1 MLTSMKKRVARILTG
16 LTPKQYALIWVDEVR
31 QFNSY
36 AQFSKS
42 QLREPPAE
50 WLSTTIVENAAN
62 ATRHQ
67 TVHLGPNDEAR
78 AVRNAIRDVVFLRHV
93 TVGLNDTISGELARL
108 RPQAAAVARM
118 LQLTILHDVV
128 SEDVTDAIR
137 FMERL
142 AGAKSAGASGN
153 VREEFDALAARL
165 QRYSLRPAGKKPETD
180 ASGLGPAVF
189 LAYLRQVRQIRDAIC
204 GLLRK
209 VYTVD
214 SAAQT
219 LSSKY
224 FDGKPILFRNVERAL
239 ASTHHWVES
248 VVAEYNKFVH
258 NRIEPAASV
267 VTAVERNE
275 APNKAPANAWVINT
289 SPIRRDAR
297 LAQERFVEAIE
308 DAARGIALA
317 GMGDLEAAG
326 RIVARCGVEDDSC
339 HAHQE

>member
-1 MLTSMKKRVARILTG
+1 M
-16 LTPKQYALIWVDEVR
+16 
-31 QFNSY
+31 
-36 AQFSKS
+36 
-42 QLREPPAE
+42 
-50 WLSTTIVENAAN
+50 
-62 ATRHQ
+62 
-67 TVHLGPNDEAR
+67 
-78 AVRNAIRDVVFLRHV
+78 
-93 TVGLNDTISGELARL
+93 
-108 RPQAAAVARM
+108 
-118 LQLTILHDVV
+118 
-128 SEDVTDAIR
+128 
-137 FMERL
+137 
-142 AGAKSAGASGN
+142 
-153 VREEFDALAARL
+153 
-165 QRYSLRPAGKKPETD
+165 
-180 ASGLGPAVF
+180 
-189 LAYLRQVRQIRDAIC
+189 
-204 GLLRK
+204 
-209 VYTVD
+209 D

-267 VTAVERNE
+267 VTVVERNE

-326 RIVARCGVEDDSC
+326 RIVARCGVKADSC

>member
-1 MLTSMKKRVARILTG
+1 MLTSMKKRVARILAG

-31 QFNSY
+31 QFDSY

-142 AGAKSAGASGN
+142 AGAKSARASGN
-153 VREEFDALAARL
+153 LRKECGDLAARL

-180 ASGLGPAVF
+180 AS
-189 LAYLRQVRQIRDAIC
+189 
-204 GLLRK
+204 
-209 VYTVD
+209 
-214 SAAQT
+214 
-219 LSSKY
+219 
-224 FDGKPILFRNVERAL
+224 
-239 ASTHHWVES
+239 
-248 VVAEYNKFVH
+248 
-258 NRIEPAASV
+258 
-267 VTAVERNE
+267 
-275 APNKAPANAWVINT
+275 
-289 SPIRRDAR
+289 
-297 LAQERFVEAIE
+297 
-308 DAARGIALA
+308 
-317 GMGDLEAAG
+317 
-326 RIVARCGVEDDSC
+326 
-339 HAHQE
+339 